1 MKDLRN
7 QNESGAYFV
16 DESDSDS
23 GLHFLSEYSV
33 FKNHSEFLLQSF
45 QDIKARYGSIQ
56 AIPEDLLLE
65 YNYRFAQLLDYFKDL
80 KTVLQT
86 VVNENT
92 KFLEDLHQSGIF
104 ESAIHEFAVRKL
116 ENSKQ
121 KVEYYGFLQEL
132 HAEIRSGIDSLVH

>member
-7 QNESGAYFV
+7 QNDSGNCT
-16 DESDSDS
+16 DTDSDSDS
-23 GLHFLSEYSV
+23 SLQLLSEYSV

-65 YNYRFAQLLDYFKDL
+65 YNYRFSHLLDHFKDL
-80 KTVLQT
+80 KTVLQRE
-86 VVNENT
+86 VNKNT
-92 KFLEDLHQSGIF
+92 KFLEELHQRGIF

-116 ENSKQ
+116 ENSKK
-121 KVEYYGFLQEL
+121 KVEYYSFQQEL
-132 HAEIRSGIDSLVH
+132 HKEIQSYIEISVN